1 VLAAVLLPIAEPLV
15 AVELLAVL
23 PVVPVVDVPV
33 RDVLSSFAL
42 VSMYFPSAPRCR
54 QPVMVTSFSWLI
66 VLDELVVGVCVVV
79 GVCALS
85 AAANVNAAATQSP
98 DAIRCMYI
106 LLVK

>member
-1 VLAAVLLPIAEPLV
+1 
-15 AVELLAVL
+15 
-23 PVVPVVDVPV
+23 
-33 RDVLSSFAL
+33 
-42 VSMYFPSAPRCR
+42 
-54 QPVMVTSFSWLI
+54 MVTSFSWLI